1 MARVDGLAD
10 DCDERPAAASA
21 LSLLSTDCSVLDLMS
36 DLDVPEGAGAIAS
49 AIK

>member
-1 MARVDGLAD
+1 MAGVDGLAD
-10 DCDERPAAASA
+10 DCDDRPTAASA